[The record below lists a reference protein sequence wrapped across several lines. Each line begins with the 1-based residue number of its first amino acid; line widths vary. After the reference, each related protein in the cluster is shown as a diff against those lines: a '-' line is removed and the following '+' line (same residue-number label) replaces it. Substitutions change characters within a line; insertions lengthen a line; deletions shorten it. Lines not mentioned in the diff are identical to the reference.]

1 MDRELVKTPYTRK
14 RPKCGFLHTVSQR
27 FRHTFC
33 HLLSYIHLS
42 LPQEMWMGPMPSGPV
57 SCGRMWLYLPYPFE
71 TGSFLR
77 PYFGTVGF
85 PFGILLGSCSSTAL
99 PRWLF
104 SFPRSFQMQEYG
116 GGAAVAESNL
126 LYNCIYSKTA
136 VRDQGRAVAN
146 KVGAKLPWCAAVP
159 A

>member
-1 MDRELVKTPYTRK
+1 
-14 RPKCGFLHTVSQR
+14 
-27 FRHTFC
+27 
-33 HLLSYIHLS
+33 
-42 LPQEMWMGPMPSGPV
+42 MPSGPV

-77 PYFGTVGF
+77 PYFGRVGF
-85 PFGILLGSCSSTAL
+85 PFGITAGVVFANRASQVAL
-99 PRWLF
+99 Q

-126 LYNCIYSKTA
+126 LYNCIYSKTP
-136 VRDQGRAVAN
+136 VRDQGRVVAN